1 MDQRTNFKLKGG
13 LNFLCIAGGIA
24 IITSTFIKL
33 DKWATKEQERKQLK
47 EAVEAVKTID
57 ELVKKL
63 DKIKVDKTDSE
74 EEETK

>member
-13 LNFLCIAGGIA
+13 LNFLCVAGGIA
-24 IITSTFIKL
+24 IITSTFIKF

-47 EAVEAVKTID
+47 EVVEAVKTID

-63 DKIKVDKTDSE
+63 DKIKVDKTDSK